1 MKNVKKIIASMLLGV
16 MVIGAGVQLPVS
28 AMVDEQRTSQV
39 QPNVPFKP
47 IDKSEATT
55 DGIEQEFE
63 EVKLIAQLYNNA
75 AENFKNNGNISAANE
90 CYAEAKQATAFNE
103 YIVWKAGFS
112 NQEQCLEDM
121 GKAAQFFKKAYRDY
135 RNDGNNLKAHEC
147 YAKSLAAYA
156 FVERANADLSV
167 LEGKSA
173 FENLEK
179 AAKLFE
185 KAAKALENIG
195 DEKLATC
202 FSQQSK
208 EAYSKTIGKSL
219 DRMS

>member
-1 MKNVKKIIASMLLGV
+1 MKSVKKIIASMLLGV

-47 IDKSEATT
+47 IDKSEPTT

-75 AENFKNNGNISAANE
+75 AEDFKNNGNISAANE

>member
-1 MKNVKKIIASMLLGV
+1 MKSVKKIIASMLLGV

-75 AENFKNNGNISAANE
+75 AEDFKNNGNISAANE

-156 FVERANADLSV
+156 FIERANADLSV

>member
-1 MKNVKKIIASMLLGV
+1 MKSVKKIIASMLLGV

-75 AENFKNNGNISAANE
+75 AEDFKNNGNISAANE

>member
-208 EAYSKTIGKSL
+208 EAYNKIIGKSL
-219 DRMS
+219 DIMS